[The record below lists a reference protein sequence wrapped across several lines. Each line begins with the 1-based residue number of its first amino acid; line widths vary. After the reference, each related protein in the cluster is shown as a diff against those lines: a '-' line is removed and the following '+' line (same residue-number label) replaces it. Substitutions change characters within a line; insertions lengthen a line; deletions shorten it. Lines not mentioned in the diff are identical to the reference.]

1 MRPKHFWG
9 FCLKPRRRCGA
20 PQGPPGGPIL
30 KPEGRSSDG
39 FFVTPLAFQFLKR
52 LLILLATLLLVSGV
66 IFLVLQVI
74 PGDPAQIIL
83 GIQATP
89 ENLQELR
96 HKLGLDLPQAVQY
109 GNWMGGVLRGDL
121 GRSITY
127 DIPISELI
135 LSRLAI
141 FPGLA
146 LAWAVLGF
154 NLLGD
159 GLRDLLDPKVTRAKQ

>member
-1 MRPKHFWG
+1 MGLLPQA
-9 FCLKPRRRCGA
+9 A
-20 PQGPPGGPIL
+20 P
-30 KPEGRSSDG
+30 EVRRSSDG
-39 FFVTPLAFQFLKR
+39 FFVTPVATQFIKR

-146 LAWAVLGF
+146 IAWAVLGF

>member
-1 MRPKHFWG
+1 M
-9 FCLKPRRRCGA
+9 
-20 PQGPPGGPIL
+20 
-30 KPEGRSSDG
+30 
-39 FFVTPLAFQFLKR
+39 AFQFLKR
-52 LLILLATLLLVSGV
+52 LFILLATLLLVSGV

-146 LAWAVLGF
+146 IAWAVLGF